1 MRGLLERLAGVTR
14 LLLPFSVSSKERAL
28 PFTEEMERAMVYCL
42 VEADRKK
49 GEGVILKKPF
59 EKLVFVAPSCYPV
72 WLAPWSGKTL
82 FFDGLGVS
90 MRTLLYEVLPDVKA
104 FVNDIEGSAEK
115 RQAYSAALSD
125 HIHYFQTVKRVEEK
139 TVLGLITNPDFVQDM
154 QTYLVDAE
162 EVDESKSLDVCL
174 SPIVDEPMISSGLN
188 DLAELKVLLER
199 DAQNLRDAM
208 KLLSSTTRS
217 HVDAI
222 REEMKKVQAE
232 LNEKISDAKSSAME
246 EIRRIQEK
254 YDSRILRTSEKFERQ
269 LQSLHQERVKQE
281 KQEDRAFSQ
290 VERCDD
296 EIRTAKT
303 RRDVAGE
310 RRWKEEKERWK
321 REISALRKDMEALGR
336 QIEQTESQKKIEV
349 ANVRAEF
356 NAQSEEAMKDVRE
369 LEALKDSKTQLFEQE
384 TKSLEGMSSTILSQL
399 DKLAKQKR
407 VALDEF
413 DKMGIREQRRKQALA
428 YVPCY
433 LACFKVGD
441 QRKYAVYPPAVV
453 GGMSAMTKFKGL
465 LGVSRTKSLF
475 QQRSR
480 AVTNVLSQLVVLIN
494 RDPVFKRDLHDAGIR
509 ANILETAESRG
520 KIVKGL
526 ESLRSEEWISSSEF
540 QTLSASLKNLV

>member
-1 MRGLLERLAGVTR
+1 
-14 LLLPFSVSSKERAL
+14 
-28 PFTEEMERAMVYCL
+28 
-42 VEADRKK
+42 
-49 GEGVILKKPF
+49 
-59 EKLVFVAPSCYPV
+59 
-72 WLAPWSGKTL
+72 
-82 FFDGLGVS
+82 
-90 MRTLLYEVLPDVKA
+90 
-104 FVNDIEGSAEK
+104 
-115 RQAYSAALSD
+115 
-125 HIHYFQTVKRVEEK
+125 
-139 TVLGLITNPDFVQDM
+139 
-154 QTYLVDAE
+154 
-162 EVDESKSLDVCL
+162 
-174 SPIVDEPMISSGLN
+174 
-188 DLAELKVLLER
+188 
-199 DAQNLRDAM
+199 
-208 KLLSSTTRS
+208 
-217 HVDAI
+217 
-222 REEMKKVQAE
+222 
-232 LNEKISDAKSSAME
+232 
-246 EIRRIQEK
+246 
-254 YDSRILRTSEKFERQ
+254 
-269 LQSLHQERVKQE
+269 
-281 KQEDRAFSQ
+281 
-290 VERCDD
+290 
-296 EIRTAKT
+296 
-303 RRDVAGE
+303 
-310 RRWKEEKERWK
+310 
-321 REISALRKDMEALGR
+321 MEALGR

-465 LGVSRTKSLF
+465 LGVSKTKSLF

>member
-1 MRGLLERLAGVTR
+1 
-14 LLLPFSVSSKERAL
+14 
-28 PFTEEMERAMVYCL
+28 
-42 VEADRKK
+42 
-49 GEGVILKKPF
+49 
-59 EKLVFVAPSCYPV
+59 
-72 WLAPWSGKTL
+72 
-82 FFDGLGVS
+82 
-90 MRTLLYEVLPDVKA
+90 
-104 FVNDIEGSAEK
+104 
-115 RQAYSAALSD
+115 
-125 HIHYFQTVKRVEEK
+125 
-139 TVLGLITNPDFVQDM
+139 M

-199 DAQNLRDAM
+199 DSQNLRDAM

-222 REEMKKVQAE
+222 REEIKKVQSE